1 MIVTVLLPSRPFINK
16 KIISPW
22 TDIVYDTARIDWV
35 FAAALSRAW
44 RNPSSFGASKMLL
57 GKNAV
62 YAGLSALKKS
72 K

>member
-35 FAAALSRAW
+35 FAAALLRAW
-44 RNPSSFGASKMLL
+44 RNTTGFRASGIARQKRHVC
-57 GKNAV
+57 GV
-62 YAGLSALKKS
+62 SALKKS